1 MIRFVSQLADLSSG
15 VSVGSSLQG
24 VLDESSFL
32 TELRHS
38 LTHKTMVK
46 GTVLVLARKMILKE
60 LQEKYWEVMLNKI
73 RETYAIDV
81 KSVR

>member
-1 MIRFVSQLADLSSG
+1 M
-15 VSVGSSLQG
+15 
-24 VLDESSFL
+24 

-81 KSVR
+81 KGIR